1 MFSMCRLPVWVYG
14 SVEFYRHRLC
24 LASGVVAFALLA
36 LVNPIGLRG
45 QNPSPPDE
53 KPAFDVAS
61 LKPAPPPS
69 GRITVDLGNSS
80 HGRLTLTNVTLSE
93 CLRFAFKI
101 YTDDQIA
108 GPDWIKDH
116 RILFNIV
123 AQAPPDTSR
132 DKLRQMALTLL
143 TERFQLTLHHESRE
157 LRYLALVTDKGG
169 PKMHETKEDAPSG
182 GEIVRPGRIVY
193 QHVSVQTL
201 AVLLTRFTE
210 QPILDMTGLKGQ
222 YDVDL
227 QWMPDT
233 NARPAAD
240 AGDMTPSLFA
250 AVREQLGLKL
260 EARKGPLDVVVVD
273 RAERTPIGN

>member
-1 MFSMCRLPVWVYG
+1 MRRLPIK
-14 SVEFYRHRLC
+14 SAIAL
-24 LASGVVAFALLA
+24 ALLA
-36 LVNPIGLRG
+36 LANPAGSRG
-45 QNPSPPDE
+45 QDPNPSAE
-53 KPAFDVAS
+53 RPAFDVAS

-80 HGRLTLTNVTLSE
+80 HGRLTLTNVTLNE
-93 CLRFAFKI
+93 CLRLAFKI

-116 RILFNIV
+116 HILFNVV
-123 AQAPPDTSR
+123 AQAPPDIPR
-132 DKLRQMALTLL
+132 DTLRQMALTLPI
-143 TERFQLTLHHESRE
+143 ERFQLTLHHESRE
-157 LRYLALVTDKGG
+157 LRYLALVVDKGG
-169 PKMHETKEDAPSG
+169 LKLHETKEDAQAG
-182 GEIVRPGRIVY
+182 GEIVRPARIVY
-193 QHVSVQTL
+193 QHVSGQTL

-222 YDVDL
+222 YDIDL

-233 NARPAAD
+233 NANPPVES
-240 AGDMTPSLFA
+240 GDMTPSLFA

-273 RAERTPIGN
+273 HAERTPIGN

>member
-1 MFSMCRLPVWVYG
+1 MYRWLVWVYG
-14 SVEFYRHRLC
+14 FVVVSRQRLGPAFG
-24 LASGVVAFALLA
+24 LVALALLA
-36 LVNPIGLRG
+36 LVDPTGLRA
-45 QNPSPPDE
+45 QKPNPPKE

-108 GPDWIKDH
+108 GPDWIKDRH
-116 RILFNIV
+116 ILFNIV
-123 AQAPPDTSR
+123 AQAPPDAPR
-132 DKLRQMALTLL
+132 DELRQMALTLL
-143 TERFQLTLHHESRE
+143 TERFQLTLHHESRD
-157 LRYLALVTDKGG
+157 LRYLALVVDKGG
-169 PKMHETKEDAPSG
+169 PKMHETKEDSPSG

-193 QHVSVQTL
+193 QHVLGQTL

-233 NARPAAD
+233 NARPPAE
-240 AGDMTPSLFA
+240 AGDMAPSLFA

-273 RAERTPIGN
+273 HAERTPIGN